1 MGRKLPET
9 SDGEEMDLALHA
21 DDRAF
26 AAEVRAFVRDHLPDD
41 IRTAWAATANV
52 LFAPRAHTVR
62 WTKILHEHG
71 WSAPIWPREHGGPGW
86 SVIQRFLFET
96 ETALA
101 GAPPLQNQGL
111 KMVGP
116 VIMQFGTPEQKR
128 RFLPATAAADIYWC
142 QGYSEPNSGS
152 DLAAL
157 NMRAVRDGDDYVVDG
172 AKLWTTCAHEAD
184 WIFCL
189 VRTDASGRKQEG
201 ISFLLIDMRTPGI
214 TVRPLPF
221 MTGVHEFNETFFDGV
236 RVPVA
241 NRVGDEGQGWAIAK
255 YLLEHERG
263 GAFLSH
269 RVRAHLDRVRRIAAW
284 VQHDGRAVADD
295 SAFRRRLAALEIA
308 VESMAW
314 TELRL
319 LDRVARAERPGA
331 ESSITKLL
339 GAKLH
344 LEVTELGQ
352 EAAGPYA
359 LLIAEPASALGSNLE
374 PPAPDIV
381 GSASARYF
389 NHRANSIMGG
399 TDEVQRSVLAK
410 GVLGL

>member
-1 MGRKLPET
+1 
-9 SDGEEMDLALHA
+9 MDLALRKE
-21 DDRAF
+21 DRAF
-26 AAEVRAFVRDHLPDD
+26 AEEVRAFVRDRLPAD
-41 IRTAWAATANV
+41 IRAGWADTANV
-52 LFAPRAHTVR
+52 LFAPREPTVR
-62 WTKILHEHG
+62 WTKILHERG

-86 SVIQRFLFET
+86 SVIQRFIFET
-96 ETALA
+96 ETAIG

-116 VIMQFGTPEQKR
+116 VIMAYGTEAQKR
-128 RFLPATAAADIYWC
+128 RFLPRIVSADDYWC

-157 NMRAVRDGDDYVVDG
+157 GMRAVRDGDEYVVDG
-172 AKLWTTCAHEAD
+172 SKLWTTCAHEAD

-201 ISFLLIDMRTPGI
+201 ITFLLIDMRSPGI

-221 MTGVHEFNETFFDGV
+221 MTGVHEFNETFFEGV

-241 NRVGDEGQGWAIAK
+241 NRVGEEGQGWAIAK

-269 RVRAHLDRVRRIAAW
+269 RVRAHLDRVRRAANW
-284 VQHDGRAVADD
+284 AEQDGARLAEDP
-295 SAFRRRLAALEIA
+295 AFRRRISELEMELEA
-308 VESMAW
+308 MAW

-319 LDRVARAERPGA
+319 LDRVARGERPGA

-344 LEVTELGQ
+344 HAVTELGMQ
-352 EAAGPYA
+352 VAGPYA
-359 LLIAEPASALGSNLE
+359 ALIADPAEGLGSNLE
-374 PPAPDIV
+374 SVAPDLIRT
-381 GSASARYF
+381 ASARYF

-399 TDEVQRSVLAK
+399 TDEVQRTVLAK
-410 GVLGL
+410 GVLRL

>member
-1 MGRKLPET
+1 
-9 SDGEEMDLALHA
+9 MDLTLAA

-26 AAEVRAFVRDHLPDD
+26 AAEVRQFVRDNLPDD
-41 IRTAWAATANV
+41 IRAAWADTANV
-52 LFAPRAHTVR
+52 LFAPREQTVR
-62 WTKILHEHG
+62 WTKILQRRG

-116 VIMQFGTPEQKR
+116 VIMAYGTEAQKR
-128 RFLPATAAADIYWC
+128 RFLPAIVSADIYWC

-157 NMRAVRDGDDYVVDG
+157 GMRAVRDGDEYVVDG
-172 AKLWTTCAHEAD
+172 SKIWTTCAHEAD

-201 ISFLLIDMRTPGI
+201 ITFLLIDMASPGI

-221 MTGVHEFNETFFDGV
+221 MTGTHEFNETFFDGV

-269 RVRAHLDRVRRIAAW
+269 RVRAHVERVRRAARW
-284 VQHDGRAVADD
+284 AERDGAPMSDD
-295 SAFRRRLAALEIA
+295 PGFRRRLAELETEIEA
-308 VESMAW
+308 MAW

-319 LDRVARAERPGA
+319 LDRVARGERPGA

-339 GAKLH
+339 GARLH
-344 LEVTELGQ
+344 HEVTELGMQ
-352 EAAGPYA
+352 AVGPYA
-359 LLIAEPASALGSNLE
+359 MLVEDPVEALGSNLE
-374 PPAPDIV
+374 PVAPDLIRT
-381 GSASARYF
+381 ASARYF

-410 GVLGL
+410 GVLRL